1 MGCNFSLKFRGPYVK
16 IHRQWSFRVDC
27 YEIRDPFW
35 EVMDCKY
42 IFWEVMDPFR
52 GSYENPWTSSMI
64 LLYGRGFLQNGHY
77 LADLGRPRAR
87 SDGW

>member
-42 IFWEVMDPFR
+42 IFSKSLGVRMK
-52 GSYENPWTSSMI
+52 I
-64 LLYGRGFLQNGHY
+64 LG
-77 LADLGRPRAR
+77 PRA
-87 SDGW
+87 